1 VRCGAYPATGIQAP
15 YNPLAPS
22 AGSNRGSD
30 TMVDAG
36 QMVKKIQ
43 EMRDEGYLSDA
54 ILRETVK
61 QIKASSTDYNFVGVY
76 LFNEAD
82 NELWLH
88 NYMGESTEH
97 AKIPVGKG
105 VCGTAVAEKKNQN
118 VPDVTAIDNY
128 LACSPRTKSELVVLI
143 RAGDEVFGQIDIDC
157 KKKDCFSQEAQESL
171 ELIAD
176 KLAEVFVAERL

>member
-1 VRCGAYPATGIQAP
+1 TRIVHRCGPSCWSWSSRRGSAGETRTALCLLFAGPEPGPHDRIRFCRRVRCGAYPATGIQAP

-105 VCGTAVAEKKNQN
+105 VCGTAVA
-118 VPDVTAIDNY
+118 
-128 LACSPRTKSELVVLI
+128 
-143 RAGDEVFGQIDIDC
+143 
-157 KKKDCFSQEAQESL
+157 
-171 ELIAD
+171 
-176 KLAEVFVAERL
+176 